1 VAGKYAPLL
10 ATLKGILDASGCGEE
25 EFEAI
30 AAEASDAAEGVIRSP
45 RELIVTG
52 KADQLGDLT
61 DLILIGV
68 IVTRYGMVMGNPFAG
83 KE

>member
-1 VAGKYAPLL
+1 VPGRYAPLL
-10 ATLKGILDASGCGEE
+10 GTLKNILGSTGVPPEELESIAS
-25 EFEAI
+25 
-30 AAEASDAAEGVIRSP
+30 EASDVATGIFRSP
-45 RELIVTG
+45 TELVREG
-52 KADQLGDLT
+52 RADQLGDLT